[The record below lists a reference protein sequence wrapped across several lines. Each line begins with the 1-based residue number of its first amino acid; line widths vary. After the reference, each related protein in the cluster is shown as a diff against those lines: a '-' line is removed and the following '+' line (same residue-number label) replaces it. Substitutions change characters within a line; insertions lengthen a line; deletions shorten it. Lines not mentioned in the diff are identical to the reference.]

1 MKQVIGEEVTV
12 VMYYTAKKRKFI
24 PYRLSWNNRDYD
36 LGDVDYYHSYMEGQE
51 RQHIFELCDKELTL
65 KFRLRLDCLN
75 LHWFLEEIHDG
86 LAD

>member
-1 MKQVIGEEVTV
+1 MKQVVDEEVTV
-12 VMYYTAKKRKFI
+12 VMYYSAKNRKLI

-36 LGDVDYYHSYMEGQE
+36 LGAVDYYHSYMEGRE

-65 KFRLRLDCLN
+65 KFRLRMDSLN
-75 LHWFLEEIHDG
+75 LHWALEEIHDG

>member
-12 VMYYTAKKRKFI
+12 VMYFSAKQRKFI

-36 LGDVDYYHSYMEGQE
+36 LGDIDYKHSYMEGQE
-51 RQHIFELCDKELTL
+51 RQHIFELCDKEQTL
-65 KFRLRLDCLN
+65 KFRLRLNTLN
-75 LHWFLEEIHDG
+75 LHWLLEEVHDG